1 MCVCVYVC
9 MCVCVYVC
17 MCVCVY
23 VCMFVCSYVR
33 MFVCSYV
40 RMFVCLYVVVN
51 FIKVFPLHVCLL
63 QWVPQ
68 MADSLEV
75 LGTLRGNS
83 PVPVPS
89 PSTDYAARDPSSLV
103 LSALTPN
110 MQGFENA
117 LSVDVEEIA
126 VSLTTNALFA
136 TASCVTNVSRIF
148 HFLSQV
154 FTSCSNTFCQRNTNC
169 STEESLQVYE
179 RVCARAREK
188 GVRVRGYVSC
198 AWGTYIFTS
207 CQNWHNIIV
216 IVKHTLYYCCCV
228 ADATEPYL

>member
-1 MCVCVYVC
+1 
-9 MCVCVYVC
+9 
-17 MCVCVY
+17 
-23 VCMFVCSYVR
+23 
-33 MFVCSYV
+33 
-40 RMFVCLYVVVN
+40 
-51 FIKVFPLHVCLL
+51 
-63 QWVPQ
+63 

-83 PVPVPS
+83 LVPVPS

-126 VSLTTNALFA
+126 VSLTTNVLFA
-136 TASCVTNVSRIF
+136 TAYLCDKCFTYLSLCRV
-148 HFLSQV
+148 SQV

-169 STEESLQVYE
+169 STDESLQVYE

-207 CQNWHNIIV
+207 CQNWHNILV
-216 IVKHTLYYCCCV
+216 IVMHTLYYCCCV

>member
-1 MCVCVYVC
+1 
-9 MCVCVYVC
+9 
-17 MCVCVY
+17 
-23 VCMFVCSYVR
+23 
-33 MFVCSYV
+33 
-40 RMFVCLYVVVN
+40 
-51 FIKVFPLHVCLL
+51 
-63 QWVPQ
+63 

-136 TASCVTNVSRIF
+136 TAYLCDKCFTYLSLYPRCLHLARTLSVNVIPTAA
-148 HFLSQV
+148 QK
-154 FTSCSNTFCQRNTNC
+154 
-169 STEESLQVYE
+169 SLYKFMYVSVQEPE
-179 RVCARAREK
+179 RKEFECGDMYRVP
-188 GVRVRGYVSC
+188 GVR
-198 AWGTYIFTS
+198 TS
-207 CQNWHNIIV
+207 LPR
-216 IVKHTLYYCCCV
+216 VKIGITSL
-228 ADATEPYL
+228 

>member
-1 MCVCVYVC
+1 
-9 MCVCVYVC
+9 
-17 MCVCVY
+17 
-23 VCMFVCSYVR
+23 
-33 MFVCSYV
+33 
-40 RMFVCLYVVVN
+40 
-51 FIKVFPLHVCLL
+51 
-63 QWVPQ
+63 

-136 TASCVTNVSRIF
+136 TAYLCDKCFTYLSLFVPGVYILLE
-148 HFLSQV
+148 HFLS
-154 FTSCSNTFCQRNTNC
+154 T
-169 STEESLQVYE
+169 
-179 RVCARAREK
+179 
-188 GVRVRGYVSC
+188 
-198 AWGTYIFTS
+198 
-207 CQNWHNIIV
+207 
-216 IVKHTLYYCCCV
+216 
-228 ADATEPYL
+228 